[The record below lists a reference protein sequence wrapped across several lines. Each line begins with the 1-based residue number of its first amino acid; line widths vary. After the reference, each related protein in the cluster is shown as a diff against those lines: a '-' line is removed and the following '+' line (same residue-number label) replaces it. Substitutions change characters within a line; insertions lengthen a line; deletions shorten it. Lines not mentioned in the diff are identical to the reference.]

1 MTVTISPNTQSLLKS
16 LRKSQLVG
24 LSVDPNHL
32 WVRLEFTYGTFGG
45 EADTVV
51 IQLTQLVHFTLS
63 KDPDDDDDDW
73 CFFVG
78 EINLTPIEDGGK
90 EILSSL
96 GYRFRERDGTVASY
110 PSRSLFHFHIEG
122 GVCIEAVCGSY
133 QVSQEIK

>member
-1 MTVTISPNTQSLLKS
+1 VTVTISPNTKSILKS

-24 LSVDPNHL
+24 FSVDPNHL

-51 IQLTQLVHFTLS
+51 IQLTQLIHFILS
-63 KDPDDDDDDW
+63 KNPDDDDDDW
-73 CFFVG
+73 CFFVC
-78 EINLTPIEDGGK
+78 EIKLTPVEDGGK

-96 GYRFRERDGTVASY
+96 GHRLREADGTVASY
-110 PSRSLFHFHIEG
+110 SSHSLFHFYLEG

-133 QVSQEIK
+133 QVSQEIQ